1 MAKQIDQLII
11 NSPYEEPKEHWQI
24 DRNIQAFNRVPGR
37 RSAGYFVAGQGS
49 NQYND
54 LGEFIQLPTVNE
66 IRNRVKIWRD
76 NKYPGIT
83 SITRKL
89 LEHWYSKEVR
99 RFPFFFCQL
108 DAIEAIIWLAEA
120 PDTEKTGIDLKGDG
134 GDFNRI
140 CTKLCT
146 GSGKTIVMAMLIAW
160 QVCNKVS
167 YAQDKRFSKNVFIV
181 APGLTVRERLQVLQ
195 TGGGNNYYIE
205 FNIVPP
211 SFLDKL
217 YQGKVL
223 ITNWQSLAWDDV
235 ETLKKKKSV
244 DKRGPKSVEAYARE
258 VLGSMSKSK
267 NILVI
272 NDEAHHAW
280 RVNTAT
286 QYSLGSSALQNSSKK
301 NVVKEKMFGVD
312 KEAEREATIWVS
324 GLDRIHKARG
334 ILTCYDFSATPF
346 APSGKKND
354 SEALFTWIASDFGL
368 NDGIESGLVKTPR
381 IVVRDDNTPDAE
393 TFRSKLYH
401 LYIDDNVKDN
411 INQPASPETPLPDL
425 VIQAY
430 NLLGADWLDTYK
442 TWKNKK
448 SDIPPVMISVAN
460 RTETAARIQYAFQHK
475 HIITSELCEPEH
487 IIHIDSK
494 ILEKA
499 ELETA
504 AFSSAESLTAKEMP
518 SAEDETEGK
527 RKLSKKEQSAILR
540 ETVNTVGQIGK
551 LGEQIR
557 NVISVGMLTEGWDA
571 KTVTHILGLRAFSSQ
586 LLCEQ
591 VIGRGLRRSS
601 YDIGENG
608 LFAPEYVNIFGI
620 PFTFLPHEGDGGSGP
635 PPPPKYPIQV
645 NLANAQYEI
654 SWPNIIRIDHEL
666 DPHLHVDISKI
677 EPLTLDASK
686 TRLSAE
692 LAPFID
698 GHPDLTKCSLI
709 DLEKLEK
716 HLRMQEIIFKT
727 SARLYEA
734 MNSNWKDK
742 GTPYVLLGQVFR
754 WVERYLESGKII
766 IEPAL
771 FIGDDSSIG
780 DGQIKRKIMY
790 MLNMNQIVQHLW
802 KFITCEMTTS
812 LVPFF
817 NPSSKIRSTGDMPT
831 WWTTKYREPLKKSH
845 ISHCVFDSTWEATE
859 AYKLEKNPHVTAFA
873 KNDHLGFGILYT
885 YNGVPRYYYPDF
897 LIRLDNGKT
906 LVLETKGQDSPQVQE
921 KRKALEEW
929 IETVNSLKEYGQWCS
944 AISFNVADVDG
955 IVSECI

>member
-1 MAKQIDQLII
+1 MIDQLII

-24 DRNIQAFNRVPGR
+24 DRNTQGFNRVKGR
-37 RSAGYFVAGQGS
+37 RSAGYFIAGQGG

-66 IRNRVKIWRD
+66 IRNRVKAWR
-76 NKYPGIT
+76 NNHYPGIT

-99 RFPFFFCQL
+99 RYPFFFCQL
-108 DAIEAIIWLAEA
+108 DAIETLIWLTEA
-120 PDTEKTGIDLKGDG
+120 PDTEKAGIDLKGDG
-134 GDFNRI
+134 GDFERI

-146 GSGKTIVMAMLIAW
+146 GGGKTIVMAMLIAW
-160 QVCNKVS
+160 QVCNKVA
-167 YAQDKRFSKNVFIV
+167 YTKDTRFSKNVFIV
-181 APGLTVRERLQVLQ
+181 APGLTVLKRLQVLY

-205 FNIVPP
+205 FDIVPV
-211 SFLDKL
+211 SLLDKL
-217 YQGKVL
+217 YQGKVQ
-223 ITNWQSLAWDDV
+223 ISNWQSLAWDDV

-244 DKRGPKSVEAYARE
+244 DKRGPKSDEAYAHE
-258 VLGSMSKSK
+258 VLGSMSKSS

-280 RVNTAT
+280 RRNPEI
-286 QYSLGSSALQNSSKK
+286 
-301 NVVKEKMFGVD
+301 KEKYTGVD
-312 KEAEREATIWVS
+312 KESEREATIWVS
-324 GLDRIHKARG
+324 GLDRIHNARG

-354 SEALFTWIASDFGL
+354 SEALFSWIASDFGL

-381 IVVRDDNTPDAE
+381 IVVRDDNTPDAKI
-393 TFRSKLYH
+393 FRSKLYH
-401 LYIDDNVKDN
+401 LYVDDTVKDN
-411 INQPASPETPLPDL
+411 VNQAAPPETPLPDL

-430 NLLGADWLDTYK
+430 NLLGADWLNTYK
-442 TWKNKK
+442 AWMKKK
-448 SDIPPVMISVAN
+448 SDVPPVMISVAN
-460 RTETAARIQYAFQHK
+460 RTETAARIHYAFLHK
-475 HIITSELCEPEH
+475 QIITNELCEPEYL
-487 IIHIDSK
+487 IHIDSK
-494 ILEKA
+494 ILAKA
-499 ELETA
+499 EEENISVKETSA
-504 AFSSAESLTAKEMP
+504 AEE
-518 SAEDETEGK
+518 ETEGE
-527 RKLSKKEQSAILR
+527 RKISKKDQAAILR
-540 ETVNTVGQIGK
+540 ETVNTVGQPGK
-551 LGEQIR
+551 FGEQIR
-557 NVISVGMLTEGWDA
+557 NVISVGMLTEGCDA

-620 PFTFLPHEGDGGSGP
+620 PFTFLPHEGDGGGQP
-635 PPPPKYPIQV
+635 PQPKYPIQV
-645 NLANAQYEI
+645 NPANAKYEI

-666 DPHLHVDISKI
+666 DPRLHVNISKI

-698 GHPDLTKCSLI
+698 GHPDLTKCSQI

-716 HLRMQEIIFKT
+716 HLRMQKIIFKT
-727 SARLYEA
+727 SARLFEA
-734 MNSNWKDK
+734 MNSDWKDK
-742 GTPYVLLGQVFR
+742 GTPYALLGQVFR
-754 WVERYLESGKII
+754 WVERYLESGRII
-766 IEPAL
+766 IEPVL
-771 FIGDDSSIG
+771 FMGNDPV
-780 DGQIKRKIMY
+780 KRKIMY

-802 KFITCEMTTS
+802 NFIECEMTAN

-817 NPSSKIRSTGDMPT
+817 NPSCKTRSTGDMPT

-845 ISHCVFDSTWEATE
+845 ISHCVYDSTWEATE

-873 KNDHLGFGILYT
+873 KNDHLGFGILYNFNGVTRT
-885 YNGVPRYYYPDF
+885 YNPDF
-897 LIRLDNGKT
+897 LVKLDNGKT
-906 LVLETKGQDSPQVQE
+906 LILETKGQDSGHAFGHGLQVQE
-921 KRKALEEW
+921 KRKALNEW
-929 IETVNSLKEYGQWCS
+929 IATVNSLKEYGVWCS

-955 IVSECI
+955 IIDMYY